1 MAELSDLTKTDDTV
15 VIYTD
20 GGCDPNPGVGAWAAV
35 LIRGDLRKEL
45 SGGESEST
53 NNRMELT
60 AAIRAIE
67 ALTRPCRVVLHTDSE
82 YLRKGITVWMHAW
95 KRNNW
100 RRKRGEVK
108 NIELWKRLDELVQV
122 HEIDW
127 AWVPGHS
134 GIVENERCDEMVG
147 EEIKRQKGSIPD

>member
-1 MAELSDLTKTDDTV
+1 MYFLPADRHDILVFHVQGGNARAKISDLRAAEVSDLTKTDDTV

-67 ALTRPCRVVLHTDSE
+67 ALNRPCRVVLHTDSE
-82 YLRKGITVWMHAW
+82 YLKKGIT
-95 KRNNW
+95 
-100 RRKRGEVK
+100 E
-108 NIELWKRLDELVQV
+108 
-122 HEIDW
+122 
-127 AWVPGHS
+127 
-134 GIVENERCDEMVG
+134 
-147 EEIKRQKGSIPD
+147 